1 MLPVRR
7 VLNLQSL
14 ATGRLRKHF
23 LLWRGS
29 SGRPRAWAP
38 GRRERQGPLGQ
49 CCPGS
54 GLRAAGPWSRGGLLA
69 GQGQAALSL
78 SHDRNGTTHSPFYK
92 SWMKG
97 QSQRCGWCAGQQRR
111 GRGIDDWTLGRQGPS
126 VGEPEAGPGYPA
138 GRAACPLPVLSAG
151 RCHQEVREP
160 HPPESFKSNRSRCGE
175 AVRDRGQTDGSQ
187 HRAGPEGCFLQ
198 TSLPC
203 DPEAG
208 DQGATPGETP
218 GRVCCG
224 HPLGEEHFLQVT
236 PCSRRCC
243 GNTPSTPLRT
253 PRHQATASA

>member
-1 MLPVRR
+1 M
-7 VLNLQSL
+7 
-14 ATGRLRKHF
+14 AG
-23 LLWRGS
+23 
-29 SGRPRAWAP
+29 P
-38 GRRERQGPLGQ
+38 GRGHQDAESARGPLGR
-49 CCPGS
+49 CLPGS
-54 GLRAAGPWSRGGLLA
+54 GLRAAGPWSRGGLFA

-78 SHDRNGTTHSPFYK
+78 SHDRNRTMHSPFYK

-126 VGEPEAGPGYPA
+126 DGEPEAGPGYPA
-138 GRAACPLPVLSAG
+138 GRTACPLCWPMPSGGKGAPPARVL
-151 RCHQEVREP
+151 QIQ
-160 HPPESFKSNRSRCGE
+160 PPQARQGCEGQRTDRRQPAPSRP
-175 AVRDRGQTDGSQ
+175 RGW
-187 HRAGPEGCFLQ
+187 FLQ

-218 GRVCCG
+218 GQVCCG

-243 GNTPSTPLRT
+243 GNTR
-253 PRHQATASA
+253 